1 MRDRLVVGIRDDDTR
16 HRLLSTPAL
25 TLEDAVRICR
35 AEEAAKA
42 TQQDMPQAQVG
53 RAPALRKTRYQRSKQ
68 SQSSSN
74 ASSTRSHEPQPSG
87 KPPVRKQEGDNQPRA
102 KCPKCEY
109 DSHPLSRCPAREKTC
124 NSCGEK
130 GHFQRRCP
138 ADAPQLGHLRLQVAK
153 FSGNNDRIEIPTCL
167 NNHDPRSAAKLRW
180 LPKTGSNV
188 DAINPDGLRKLGG
201 KECDLVPDPS
211 VVLNANGGRLTN
223 IGMVTTLL
231 SVGDR
236 QIATQIHVYDGLQ
249 CPLLSRQSLKKLGIP
264 PADLPRSLHA

>member
-1 MRDRLVVGIRDDDTR
+1 MWPCWSSVQRRGQETLRDRLVVGIRDDDTM

-35 AEEAAKA
+35 AEETAKA

-53 RAPALRKTRYQRSKQ
+53 RAQALRKTRYQRSKQ

-102 KCPKCEY
+102 KCPKCGY
-109 DSHPLSRCPAREKTC
+109 DSLPLSRCPARGKTC

-138 ADAPQLGHLRLQVAK
+138 ADASQLGHLRL
-153 FSGNNDRIEIPTCL
+153 
-167 NNHDPRSAAKLRW
+167 
-180 LPKTGSNV
+180 
-188 DAINPDGLRKLGG
+188 
-201 KECDLVPDPS
+201 
-211 VVLNANGGRLTN
+211 
-223 IGMVTTLL
+223 
-231 SVGDR
+231 
-236 QIATQIHVYDGLQ
+236 
-249 CPLLSRQSLKKLGIP
+249 
-264 PADLPRSLHA
+264 